1 MLTRGA
7 MICFQNNVR
16 LSERVRD
23 CVPALTEYI
32 LAWDARI
39 PELYDGMPTA
49 TGGRALIVALAP
61 NAQHRVWMSNL
72 ETGDVSPEEAAFVSQ
87 VEAELEAPGG
97 IRAPIMFA
105 VTYWLNTAERFLLP
119 NEVKVPSALMALADV
134 HNDGGGRTYDE
145 ILELIW
151 PESQ

>member
-1 MLTRGA
+1 MLTKGA
-7 MICFQNNVR
+7 MICFQNEVR
-16 LSERVRD
+16 FAERIRD
-23 CVPALTEYI
+23 CVPALIEYG

-39 PELYDGMPTA
+39 PELYERMPAA
-49 TGGRALIVALAP
+49 TGGRALFVALAP

-72 ETGDVSPEEAAFVSQ
+72 ETGDVSPDEAAFVSR
-87 VEAELEAPGG
+87 VAAELEPPDG

-105 VTYWLNTAERFLLP
+105 FTYWLNTTERFLAP
-119 NEVKVPSALMALADV
+119 TEVKVPSAILALANV
-134 HNDGGGRTYDE
+134 RIDGRQRTYDE